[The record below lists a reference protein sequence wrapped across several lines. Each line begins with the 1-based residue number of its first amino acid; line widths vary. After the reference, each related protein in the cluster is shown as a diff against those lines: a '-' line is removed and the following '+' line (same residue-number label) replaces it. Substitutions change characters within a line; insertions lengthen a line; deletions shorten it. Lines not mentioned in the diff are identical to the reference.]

1 MAKLA
6 ALQDSNV
13 IPTSV
18 PGIFIKDL
26 PYKEFQQI
34 YTSIG
39 DTKTDDQ
46 VMDAIVLLF
55 NKLIVAEDG
64 SKFEDALTKEDIEN
78 NLSIRMIKQIMD
90 ALPEAL
96 GTNEKQLGN

>member
-6 ALQDSNV
+6 ALQDNSV

-26 PYKEFQQI
+26 PYKEFQKI
-34 YTSIG
+34 YTQIG
-39 DTKTDDQ
+39 ETKNDEQ

-55 NKLIVAEDG
+55 NYLIVAEDG

-96 GTNEKQLGN
+96 GAHEGQLGN